1 MIRVLVV
8 DDSAFVRQALTRILS
23 ADPGVE
29 VVGTA
34 ADGVEALEKVAALR
48 PDVVTLDI
56 LMPRMDG
63 LEALDRI
70 MATHPVPVLLVS
82 TLTREGADITLRGLE
97 LGALDFIDKSSV
109 DRMELL
115 SLSADLCARVRAL
128 AGTRVRRRV
137 AASVPARPAATL
149 TRGRGAAD
157 VVVIGTSTGGP
168 PALTTIIPRLPAS
181 LRSAILV
188 VQHMPAGF
196 TKPLAERLAA
206 RSALPVREAVDGEP
220 VAPGQVLI
228 APAGLHMKLLK
239 RGGRPRVSLDE
250 EPRAALHR
258 PSADVLMA
266 SVARHYGA
274 RTLGVILT
282 GMGADGVL
290 GLQAIRAAGGRT
302 LAESEES
309 CVVYGMPKAA
319 IEAGVVDRAL
329 PLEEIAEEIV
339 GGPTE
344 APRDEEPLR

>member
-8 DDSAFVRQALTRILS
+8 DDSAFVRQALARILS
-23 ADPGVE
+23 SDAEIE

-34 ADGVEALEKVAALR
+34 ADGVEAIEKAAALR
-48 PDVVTLDI
+48 PDVITLDI

-63 LEALDRI
+63 LEALERI
-70 MATHPVPVLLVS
+70 MATQPVPVLLVS
-82 TLTREGADITLRGLE
+82 TLTREGADVTLRGLE

-115 SLSADLCARVRAL
+115 SLSADLCARIKAL
-128 AGTRVRRRV
+128 AGMRVRRRAV
-137 AASVPARPAATL
+137 EAAPAPPLAAPAG
-149 TRGRGAAD
+149 RRGAAD

-168 PALTTIIPRLPAS
+168 PALTVIVPRLPAS
-181 LRSAILV
+181 LRSTILV

-228 APAGLHMKLLK
+228 APAGMHMKLAK

-250 EPRAALHR
+250 EPRTALHR

-266 SVARHYGA
+266 SVARHYGPRA
-274 RTLGVILT
+274 MGVILT
-282 GMGADGVL
+282 GMGADGVA
-290 GLQAIRAAGGRT
+290 GLTAIRAAGGRT

-319 IEAGVVDRAL
+319 IEAGVVDREVS
-329 PLEEIAEEIV
+329 LEEIADEIV
-339 GGPTE
+339 GGPRET
-344 APRDEEPLR
+344 PRGDGPSA